1 MIRLAGLFVLVVA
14 LATWAL
20 FASSILDA
28 VGNGGRATVLET
40 VEPTPTPQST
50 ATPRP
55 TAATTET
62 ATPTPTDT
70 ATPAPTPVPTVAP
83 TPTPAPPPTPAPT
96 AGPGEQTYT
105 VVQGDNLTRIANRFG
120 VTVEALQE
128 ANGITDPSS
137 LKVGDVLV
145 IPAPP

>member
-14 LATWAL
+14 IATWAL

-28 VGNGGRATVLET
+28 VGNGGRATVLAT
-40 VEPTPTPQST
+40 VEPTPMPRST

-55 TAATTET
+55 SPTIAAT
-62 ATPTPTDT
+62 AT
-70 ATPAPTPVPTVAP
+70 ATPADGATSSPTPEPTS
-83 TPTPAPPPTPAPT
+83 PPTPAPT
-96 AGPGEQTYT
+96 PTPTPTAGPGQELYT

-128 ANGITDPSS
+128 ANNITDPSS

-145 IPAPP
+145 IPAP